1 MRSLGDLV
9 PLPRFPKRLE
19 DGLQN
24 RPHRYVAGGFSA
36 FVLAS
41 AAVGLG
47 LLPMWA
53 WILLT
58 LVSLL
63 AVMLGG
69 LVMYSRRT
77 HPAFSG

>member
-1 MRSLGDLV
+1 MKPLGDRL

-24 RPHRYVAGGFSA
+24 HPHRYVAGGFGT

-53 WILLT
+53 WIPVTLL
-58 LVSLL
+58 SLL